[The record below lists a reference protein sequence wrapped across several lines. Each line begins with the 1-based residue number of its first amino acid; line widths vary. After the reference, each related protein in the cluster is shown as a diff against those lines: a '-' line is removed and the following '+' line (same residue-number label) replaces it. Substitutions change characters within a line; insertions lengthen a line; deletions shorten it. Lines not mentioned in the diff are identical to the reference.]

1 MDTYF
6 FNKYDCFKCIKCSTV
21 LIIRSDGANNT
32 RCVKCN
38 YLINALEIT
47 DKNRLEASKEYI
59 KYNMIKEEP
68 TIDNELTDIDKNIKN
83 FLSEEKKLVIEEQQ
97 LHAKKTAIQQNLQ
110 ILFQNRI
117 AILNKYD
124 KIVDSKYKKE
134 FITKEEEVN
143 LKRRFNQRNY
153 EPKSPEVKKTIV
165 KTSKK

>member
-32 RCVKCN
+32 RCIKCN

-47 DKNRLEASKEYI
+47 DKNRLEASREYI

-68 TIDNELTDIDKNIKN
+68 TIDNELTVIDKNIKN

-97 LHAKKTAIQQNLQ
+97 LHAKKAVIQQNLQ
-110 ILFQNRI
+110 ILLQNRN

-124 KIVDSKYKKE
+124 KIVKSKYKNE
-134 FITKEEEVN
+134 FITKNEEATLE
-143 LKRRFNQRNY
+143 KRFNQKYY
-153 EPKSPEVKKTIV
+153 EPKSPEVKKTII
-165 KTSKK
+165 KNNKK

>member
-32 RCVKCN
+32 RCIKCN

-47 DKNRLEASKEYI
+47 DKNRLEASREYI

-68 TIDNELTDIDKNIKN
+68 TIDNELTVIDKNIKN

-97 LHAKKTAIQQNLQ
+97 LHAKKAVIQQNLQ
-110 ILFQNRI
+110 ILLQNRN

-124 KIVDSKYKKE
+124 KIVKSKYKNE
-134 FITKEEEVN
+134 FITKNEEATLE
-143 LKRRFNQRNY
+143 KRFNQKYY
-153 EPKSPEVKKTIV
+153 EPKSPEVKKIII
-165 KTSKK
+165 KNNKK